1 MTLPK
6 FINTAKTY
14 LHLFRFYSGVQHKS
28 PHRGRVLMHVGI
40 GNMYLTPVEI
50 LLYHLLKARGYQVDY
65 CIYDSTIPINEVI
78 TKSRLAND
86 SNHLFWRRSVR
97 KAKIILSI
105 CGVKYQFIRP
115 KVDVRT
121 HITKRLDESETSP
134 RNFVFDGVDFGSIVE
149 GVMYRYY
156 KSLSFDEDA
165 PSVADRFLETSLTNY
180 LFVREK
186 LQEQKY
192 DYVLFSHGIYCTW
205 EPVVELCRVN
215 DIPFVCYD
223 RAKMKNHCNFNL
235 NRPSPDW
242 DISEAWE
249 RLSDYQLSKIESSK
263 VSKYLEEREL
273 QKGDVYAYNFTA
285 KADNL
290 TRLKAELSIQPG
302 SKVITV
308 FTNLIWDAANVS
320 RDIAF
325 ASPLDCIQQLIK
337 RYENRNDI
345 HILVR
350 PHPAEVVLGTSE
362 RYEELILDAFNRNLP
377 NNVTIIGHELTV
389 NSFSVLEVTDIGVIH
404 TSTVGL
410 ELALEDKPTI
420 LISETHYRG
429 KGFTFDAESADDFFK
444 TIEDLLL
451 EKLSQPNRIALARK
465 YFYLMMFEYQHKIP
479 TQYHSNGAFKR
490 YTFSNFDDYL
500 KDSNQS
506 LSKIV
511 DRISDGKPFE
521 DFIWKQ

>member
-1 MTLPK
+1 MIM
-6 FINTAKTY
+6 FFFHMASI
-14 LHLFRFYSGVQHKS
+14 
-28 PHRGRVLMHVGI
+28 
-40 GNMYLTPVEI
+40 
-50 LLYHLLKARGYQVDY
+50 AR
-65 CIYDSTIPINEVI
+65 
-78 TKSRLAND
+78 
-86 SNHLFWRRSVR
+86 
-97 KAKIILSI
+97 
-105 CGVKYQFIRP
+105 
-115 KVDVRT
+115 
-121 HITKRLDESETSP
+121 
-134 RNFVFDGVDFGSIVE
+134 
-149 GVMYRYY
+149 
-156 KSLSFDEDA
+156 
-165 PSVADRFLETSLTNY
+165 
-180 LFVREK
+180 
-186 LQEQKY
+186 
-192 DYVLFSHGIYCTW
+192 
-205 EPVVELCRVN
+205 EPVVELQRN

-249 RLSDYQLSKIESSK
+249 RLSDYQLSKIESSQ

-302 SKVITV
+302 SKVTV

-345 HILVR
+345 HIPVR

-389 NSFSVLEVTDIGVIH
+389 NSFSVLDITDIGVIH

-420 LISETHYRG
+420 LISKHIT
-429 KGFTFDAESADDFFK
+429 AE
-444 TIEDLLL
+444 
-451 EKLSQPNRIALARK
+451 RIH
-465 YFYLMMFEYQHKIP
+465 F
-479 TQYHSNGAFKR
+479 
-490 YTFSNFDDYL
+490 
-500 KDSNQS
+500 
-506 LSKIV
+506 
-511 DRISDGKPFE
+511 
-521 DFIWKQ
+521 